1 MVTKNERDSAKWVR
15 TFEELDDNEL
25 ILAFE
30 ICEKILKI
38 RNCHCRLALELALE
52 EIEKNNRRKVKETR
66 KG

>member
-38 RNCHCRLALELALE
+38 RSCHYRLVLELALE